1 MKQARA
7 ILVSSLILLTVTSVG
22 CATVRYAVPGQEIAD
37 AKPQGPEL
45 TLRTAEGERRER
57 METAALDQW
66 GPEWT
71 LALQPDRQ
79 HLVAQARVHASETFI
94 LTSAERDTTPV
105 LCGIGGLLIGAL
117 VGAALGAHVGSQN
130 QQAPFESLSD
140 GVSGFM
146 LGGLGGYA
154 LGAIS
159 CVIGKGPTA
168 AHLVPTP

>member
-1 MKQARA
+1 M
-7 ILVSSLILLTVTSVG
+7 TSVG

-57 METAALDQW
+57 IETAALEQW

-79 HLVAQARVHASETFI
+79 RLIAQARAHAAESFI
-94 LTSAERDTTPV
+94 LTSAERDATPV
-105 LCGIGGLLIGAL
+105 LCGIGGLLVGA
-117 VGAALGAHVGSQN
+117 VIGAALGAHIGSRNPQD
-130 QQAPFESLSD
+130 PLESFSD
-140 GVSGFM
+140 GLDGFM

-154 LGAIS
+154 LGAIA
-159 CVIGKGPTA
+159 CAIGKGPTE